1 MGSYHHFTFE
11 ERERLFL
18 LKQSGLSNKRIAEEL
33 GKHKSSI
40 GRELRRNN
48 CDLSVYGPDRCNR
61 LYLERRKRVPKL
73 QREGALHAYVIAGLE
88 RHWSP
93 EQIAGRLKLEG
104 LDFMISHE
112 TIYQYVYSDVGK
124 RKKLAQY
131 LNSRRSKRRP
141 KLSRKARKT
150 SIPALISISERPGEV
165 NERGEI
171 GHFEADLIF
180 CKHSQSRNVIVITE
194 RVTRHTTMVY
204 NPSKHADGTMARI
217 EKVAEHL
224 GVPVK
229 SVTFDRGREFS
240 DHQWL
245 NLRGIDTYFCD
256 PYSPWQK
263 GTVENTNRRI
273 RQFLP
278 KSFNAADISQQL
290 IDKIEKQ
297 LNNTPRKCLQY
308 LTPNEALSRHCHMV
322 ALQT

>member
-1 MGSYHHFTFE
+1 MVPYHHFTFE

-18 LKQSGLSNKRIAEEL
+18 LKQSGLSNREIAEEL

-40 GRELRRNN
+40 GRELKRNG
-48 CDLSVYGPDRCNR
+48 CDLAVYIPDRGQR
-61 LYLERRKRVPKL
+61 IYLERKKRISKL
-73 QREGALHAYVIAGLE
+73 QRHTALHDYVLAGLE
-88 RHWSP
+88 RYWTP

-104 LDFMISHE
+104 LGFRISHE
-112 TIYQYVYSDVGK
+112 TIYQYIYSDVGK

-131 LNSRRSKRRP
+131 LNSRRKELRP

-150 SIPALISISERPGEV
+150 SIPGLISISERPGEV
-165 NERGEI
+165 HERKGI
-171 GHFEADLIF
+171 GYFEADLIF

-194 RVTRHTTMVY
+194 RATRHTTMVY

-217 EKVAEHL
+217 EKVAAKL

-245 NLRGIDTYFCD
+245 NLKGIDTYFCD

-278 KSFNAADISQQL
+278 KSFNAADISPQL
-290 IDKIEKQ
+290 I
-297 LNNTPRKCLQY
+297 
-308 LTPNEALSRHCHMV
+308 
-322 ALQT
+322 